1 MRNAW
6 LISLGNASK
15 RGVFMGIWHRRRMI
29 FVFSTGLLWPICS
42 IAQEQPTS
50 QESSAGTANKKESQK
65 QAKQLA
71 KELGPAYGSWL
82 RDEVPDIITK
92 DERRAFLGLSTNEER
107 EQFIEIFWD
116 RRNPEAE
123 SSTNAFKEEHYR
135 RLAYAD
141 EHFASGIPGR
151 KTDRGRIFIIWGP
164 PDEIESHPAGG
175 TYDRP
180 LEQGGG
186 STTTYP
192 WELWRY
198 RHLEGIGENI
208 EIEFVDPSGSGEYHI
223 TADPCEKD
231 ALAHVPGA
239 GASLSE
245 MSGPLTRAGRFS
257 NTNGTTCPMPRGG
270 MTASTNEFE
279 NLSRYF
285 RVQHAPEHFK
295 ELAEKVTSRIVANHL
310 SFQYRADFLRAT
322 TDTDLVPITVWLR
335 NRDLSFQSK
344 QGVQAAVL
352 DLYGRITDPG
362 GRVVQTFEDVISR
375 GIPESLFQSSRDL
388 YSIYQKS
395 VPLRSGLYRLDIV
408 IKDTQSGNIGV
419 LGTALRVPHFD
430 QEKLDASSLI
440 LADQI
445 ERVAS
450 REIGTAQFVLDSY
463 KVRPRLSQEFSGADK
478 LGIYLQLYNLKL
490 DESSHKTKISVAYR
504 IRKDQQEVWRAVET
518 EDHLHQGGE
527 QVTIERFIPVSSL
540 APGRYAIE
548 VTAIDLLTNETVMRS
563 SDFTVKPAPVKP
575 SASVPIL

>member
-1 MRNAW
+1 
-6 LISLGNASK
+6 
-15 RGVFMGIWHRRRMI
+15 MGIWHRRPI
-29 FVFSTGLLWPICS
+29 ILVFSTWLLWPICL
-42 IAQEQPTS
+42 IAQEQTTS
-50 QESSAGTANKKESQK
+50 EQSSASTTNKKESK
-65 QAKQLA
+65 KREKQLV

-82 RDEVPDIITK
+82 RDEVPDIITE
-92 DERRAFLGLSTNEER
+92 DERRAFRGLSTNDER
-107 EQFIEIFWD
+107 EQFIEIFWN
-116 RRNPEAE
+116 RRNPEPE
-123 SSTNAFKEEHYR
+123 SPTNAFREEHYR

-151 KTDRGRIFIIWGP
+151 KTDRGRICIIWGP
-164 PDEIESHPAGG
+164 PDEMESHPAGG

-180 LEQGGG
+180 PEQGGG

-208 EIEFVDPSGSGEYHI
+208 EIEFVDPSGSGEYHMS
-223 TADPCEKD
+223 ADPCEKD

-245 MSGPLTRAGRFS
+245 MSPPSTRAGRFS
-257 NTNGTTCPMPRGG
+257 SANGTTCPMSLGG

-295 ELAEKVTSRIVANHL
+295 ELEEKVTSRIVANHL

-335 NRDLSFQSK
+335 NRDLTFQSK
-344 QGVQAAVL
+344 QGVQSAVL

-395 VPLRSGLYRLDIV
+395 VPLRAGLYRLDIV

-419 LGTALRVPHFD
+419 LRTALRVPHFD

-450 REIGTAQFVLDSY
+450 REIGTGQFVLDSY

-490 DESSHKTKISVAYR
+490 DKSSHKTKISVAYR
-504 IRKDQQEVWRAVET
+504 IRKDQQEVWRTVET
-518 EDHLHQGGE
+518 EDHLYQGGE
-527 QVTIERFIPVSSL
+527 QVTIERFIPVGSL

-548 VTAIDLLTNETVMRS
+548 VTAIDQLTNETVMRS
-563 SDFTVKPAPVKP
+563 SDFTVKLAPVKP
-575 SASVPIL
+575 RASVSIL